1 MTTGGYLKDSPEK
14 IQWHPAFAAAMGLE
28 FKNDYEYVRI
38 EQEHNLSKEPLRID
52 LLVLKVNNTE
62 RKFSNEIGHIMKT
75 YNIIE
80 YKSPKD
86 SLNIDD
92 YYKTIAYA
100 CLYKGLEDSVDNI
113 PANEITVSLVCT
125 SRPVKTFNRL
135 KEDGAI
141 IEQKFPGIYYIT
153 GDTLFPVQIVVVK
166 ELDKQNH
173 SSLRV
178 LTDKADREDVEMFLK
193 NSIGA
198 NENWEKSDID
208 AILQAS
214 VSANKELYKAI
225 RRDSG
230 MCQALRELMKDEIDK
245 EIEGAE
251 SRGEKRG
258 ERRGERRGEK
268 RGEANLISNMY
279 NNGVTPEQIS
289 NMTNMKLDKVNRIIY
304 GNKPVKV

>member
-1 MTTGGYLKDSPEK
+1 MKDSPEK

-28 FKNDYEYVRI
+28 FKSDYEFVRI

-52 LLVLKVNNTE
+52 LLVLKVNNTD

-80 YKSPKD
+80 YKSPED

-92 YYKTIAYA
+92 YYKTIGYA
-100 CLYKGLEDSVDNI
+100 SLYKGMGKYVNRI
-113 PANEITVSLVCT
+113 PAREVTVSMFCT
-125 SRPVKTFNRL
+125 RKPVKMLNML
-135 KEDGAI
+135 KEDGAV

-153 GDTLFPVQIVVVK
+153 GNTLFPVQIVVVK
-166 ELDKQNH
+166 ELDKQTH

-178 LTDKADREDVEMFLK
+178 LTDNADIEDVETFLQ
-193 NSIGA
+193 NSVKT
-198 NENWEKSDID
+198 NEPWEREDID
-208 AILQAS
+208 AVLQAS
-214 VSANKELYKAI
+214 VSANKELYEAI

-258 ERRGERRGEK
+258 E
-268 RGEANLISNMY
+268 ANLISNMY

-289 NMTNMKLDKVNRIIY
+289 NMTNLKLDKVKRIIY

>member
-28 FKNDYEYVRI
+28 FKSDYEYVRI

-86 SLNIDD
+86 
-92 YYKTIAYA
+92 
-100 CLYKGLEDSVDNI
+100 
-113 PANEITVSLVCT
+113 
-125 SRPVKTFNRL
+125 
-135 KEDGAI
+135 GAV

-153 GDTLFPVQIVVVK
+153 GNTLFPVQMVVVK
-166 ELDKQNH
+166 ELDKQTH

-230 MCQALRELMKDEIDK
+230 LCQALRELMKDEIDK

-258 ERRGERRGEK
+258 ERRGERRGE
-268 RGEANLISNMY
+268 ANLISNMY

-289 NMTNMKLDKVNRIIY
+289 NMTNMKLDKVKRIIY
-304 GNKPVKV
+304 GNTTSYNI

>member
-1 MTTGGYLKDSPEK
+1 MKDSPEK

-28 FKNDYEYVRI
+28 FKSDYEYVRI

-125 SRPVKTFNRL
+125 SRPVKMFNRL

-214 VSANKELYKAI
+214 VSANKELYEAI

-230 MCQALRELMKDEIDK
+230 MCQALRELMKDEIED
-245 EIEGAE
+245 AE
-251 SRGEKRG
+251 KRAEKRG

-268 RGEANLISNMY
+268 NGGIRKESIIVKNMY
-279 NNGVTPEQIS
+279 NNGITPEEIS
-289 NMTNMKLDKVNRIIY
+289 TMTNINLVRVKNIVY
-304 GNKPVKV
+304 GKSFE

>member
-1 MTTGGYLKDSPEK
+1 M
-14 IQWHPAFAAAMGLE
+14 
-28 FKNDYEYVRI
+28 
-38 EQEHNLSKEPLRID
+38 
-52 LLVLKVNNTE
+52 
-62 RKFSNEIGHIMKT
+62 
-75 YNIIE
+75 
-80 YKSPKD
+80 
-86 SLNIDD
+86 
-92 YYKTIAYA
+92 
-100 CLYKGLEDSVDNI
+100 
-113 PANEITVSLVCT
+113 
-125 SRPVKTFNRL
+125 
-135 KEDGAI
+135 
-141 IEQKFPGIYYIT
+141 
-153 GDTLFPVQIVVVK
+153 FPVQIVVVK

-214 VSANKELYKAI
+214 VSANKELYEAI

-258 ERRGERRGEK
+258 ERRGE
-268 RGEANLISNMY
+268 ANLISNMY

-289 NMTNMKLDKVNRIIY
+289 NMTNMKLDKVKRIIY
-304 GNKPVKV
+304 GNMTSYKI

>member
-1 MTTGGYLKDSPEK
+1 MKDSPEK
-14 IQWHPAFAAAMGLE
+14 IQWHPAFAAAIGLE

-125 SRPVKTFNRL
+125 SRPVKMFNRL

-153 GDTLFPVQIVVVK
+153 GNTLFPVQIVV
-166 ELDKQNH
+166 
-173 SSLRV
+173 
-178 LTDKADREDVEMFLK
+178 
-193 NSIGA
+193 I
-198 NENWEKSDID
+198 
-208 AILQAS
+208 
-214 VSANKELYKAI
+214 
-225 RRDSG
+225 
-230 MCQALRELMKDEIDK
+230 
-245 EIEGAE
+245 
-251 SRGEKRG
+251 
-258 ERRGERRGEK
+258 
-268 RGEANLISNMY
+268 
-279 NNGVTPEQIS
+279 
-289 NMTNMKLDKVNRIIY
+289 
-304 GNKPVKV
+304 